1 MIGYRQ
7 FIDKVFKRLPTI
19 STVILAVTALVV
31 AYFIVGGAFNAIR
44 SHQLRQQEA
53 QLRSEIRDLQARYQE
68 LTALRDYL
76 DSDEYIEAVARERLG
91 LVRRGETAIVA
102 IPTQPSPTPAP
113 DDPGPEL
120 WWDILIR

>member
-113 DDPGPEL
+113 EDPGPEL